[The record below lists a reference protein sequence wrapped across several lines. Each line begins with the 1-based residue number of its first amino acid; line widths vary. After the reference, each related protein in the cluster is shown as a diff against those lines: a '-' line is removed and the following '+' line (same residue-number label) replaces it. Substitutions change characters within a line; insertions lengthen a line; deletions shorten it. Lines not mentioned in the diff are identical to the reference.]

1 MTDPTFESLL
11 SRQLR
16 AYAETGVRPVDRYA
30 IAEATIASGA
40 RGGLRRRLGDVRT
53 GWRARPALAMLALL
67 ALLVIAG
74 AMLILAG
81 GKPRE
86 PLPPVQG
93 YESIF
98 LRASSDLPSQG
109 VDIVALRPDRLERL
123 IKHLGPWTGPA
134 DQSFLPSGS
143 LSQDGWV
150 AVNEPTAVGT
160 DTWALMDLA
169 HPGRDA
175 LMVRAQAGVSGA
187 WSPNGLFASLIPD
200 HRDCCVAQVTDPRAG
215 VTTPLGG
222 VALPGGGPE
231 FMWAADGSGILTGYF
246 DAFAIKPAVGG
257 PSIPG
262 VPKLAPQRARWVA
275 PGGATF
281 DGCSSWCGG
290 DAQGRVWVRDSN
302 GSRVQWYSGELA
314 PARAVDA
321 SFAADGR
328 SIWLLLDRTDGA
340 DHVAVLARLEAP
352 GQARVVAT
360 ADLGPGVAAL
370 WFEGFAAD
378 DSSIAIRHWLG
389 KIGDDTT
396 SGQVTD
402 GPTTII
408 DTHSGTTIAHGD
420 RFIGFVPASV
430 AEAWPGEGPSTAVP
444 DATEPPVPT
453 VPPASAGHT
462 STPDPNATPPPVAV
476 PAP

>member
-1 MTDPTFESLL
+1 MPDQTFETLL

-16 AYAETGVRPVDRYA
+16 TYAEAGVRPIDRFA
-30 IAEATIASGA
+30 IAEETIASGA
-40 RGGLRRRLGDVRT
+40 QSGLLRRLRDVRT

-74 AMLILAG
+74 AMLILAAG
-81 GKPRE
+81 AARK

-123 IKHLGPWTGPA
+123 VKHLGPWTGPA

-150 AVNEPTAVGT
+150 AVNEPTVVGT
-160 DTWALMDLA
+160 DTWALIDLA
-169 HPGRDA
+169 DPGRDA

-200 HRDCCVAQVTDPRAG
+200 HRNCCVAQVTDPRAG

-231 FMWAADGSGILTGYF
+231 FMWAADGSGMLTQRDGQ
-246 DAFAIKPAVGG
+246 FAIQPAYAG
-257 PSIPG
+257 PSIPD
-262 VPKLAPQRARWVA
+262 VPKLAPERSRWVA

-281 DGCSSWCGG
+281 DGCSSACGG
-290 DAQGRVWVRDSN
+290 DAQRRIWVRDSN

-370 WFEGFAAD
+370 WFEGLAAD
-378 DSSIAIRHWLG
+378 DSSVAIRHWLG
-389 KIGDDTT
+389 KIGDGTT
-396 SGQVTD
+396 DGQITD

-408 DTHSGTTIAHGD
+408 DTGTGTTIAHGD

-430 AEAWPGEGPSTAVP
+430 AEAWPGEGQFIGVP
-444 DATEPPVPT
+444 DTTEPPVPT